1 MELQWPL
8 ILFTTFMAWCAGTFA
23 TQCVLAFQG
32 KASKSQMTCWLV
44 SAALLIIGGIAVF
57 LHLQH
62 WERIF
67 NGFGHITSGITQEFI
82 VIVLLV
88 VIAVVFLALLR
99 RNDNQVPKW
108 IAVLGVIASIALVV
122 VMGHSYQMEAVP
134 AWNTFLWVIALLGE
148 ACIMGP
154 ATVAIVTAL
163 RGESEDDVKTVGG
176 YAFIGSIV
184 NAVTALAA
192 SVSIVLAEGSL
203 SEVGYYF
210 DLTHPTHSILSTDIN
225 PFTGDAALVMWLGVV
240 VVGILVP
247 IVACFMGKKKGDWKM
262 WGGVAL
268 AAAVVGVVCLRVVF
282 YISGVHLFMF
292 Y

>member
-32 KASKSQMTCWLV
+32 KAPRSQMTCWLV
-44 SAALLIIGGIAVF
+44 SAALLIIGGVAVF

-67 NGFGHITSGITQEFI
+67 NGFGHITSGITQELI
-82 VIVLLV
+82 VIVVLAV
-88 VIAVVFLALLR
+88 VAVVFLALLR

-108 IAVLGVIASIALVV
+108 IAALGIVASIALVV

-154 ATVAIVTAL
+154 ATVAVVAAL
-163 RGESEDDVKTVGG
+163 CGESDDDVKIVGG
-176 YAFIGSIV
+176 YAFIGSVV

-192 SVSIVLAEGSL
+192 SASIALAGGSL

-225 PFTGDAALVMWLGVV
+225 PFTGDAALVMWLGVI

-268 AAAVVGVVCLRVVF
+268 IAAVIGVVCLRVVF